1 MPVRTK
7 RNGEQPPP
15 LPGEERIYD
24 EDGNLVVLSYTP
36 PESADQV
43 EVAAL
48 SQQPIVEAEN
58 GGVQIP
64 ASGFM
69 PPAEATDPDPP
80 VVFEED
86 GLQAERALV
95 ADILTTAPRGRR
107 LAHARARGVQPGTL
121 LDEMLREAMAS
132 ELAPQLVGLSQR
144 DAAGLVEH
152 EPGLSIRFV
161 PDGVPIPAIGIP
173 GRITAWL
180 HGTNVESTMPN

>member
-1 MPVRTK
+1 MPVRPK
-7 RNGEQPPP
+7 RNGEQPPL

-24 EDGNLVVLSYTP
+24 EDGNLVVVSYTP
-36 PESADQV
+36 PENADQV
-43 EVAAL
+43 EVAAH
-48 SQQPIVEAEN
+48 SEVPMVEAEA

-80 VVFEED
+80 VVFEQD
-86 GLQAERALV
+86 ALQAERAMV
-95 ADILTTAPRGRR
+95 ADILATAPRGQR

-121 LDEMLREAMAS
+121 LDEMLRKAMAN

-161 PDGVPIPAIGIP
+161 PDGVPIPLVSAP
-173 GRITAWL
+173 GRIVAWM
-180 HGTNVESTMPN
+180 HDTTIISTWPD